1 MQYDAAIIGA
11 GPGGYAAAIR
21 LGQHG
26 KKVLLAEKDKIG
38 GECLNYGCIP
48 SKALIELA
56 NSIHYLKEIPGAHSS
71 FDLNMKEWQESER
84 YITLLWFP
92 EESICLNVLCTPSIA
107 TSGKFIIGVE
117 TIPPIVPMF
126 VTVNVPFCTSPRLS
140 EDDLA
145 LDARSLT
152 LSAMPVRLN
161 LSALC
166 TTATVKPS

>member
-56 NSIHYLKEIPGAHSS
+56 NSIHYLKEIPGAHPS
-71 FDLNMKEWQESER
+71 FDLNMKEWQEWKWAMINR
-84 YITLLWFP
+84 L
-92 EESICLNVLCTPSIA
+92 
-107 TSGKFIIGVE
+107 TSGVE

-126 VTVNVPFCTSPRLS
+126 VTVNVPFWTSPRLS

-152 LSAMPVRLN
+152 LSAMPVRLKGHIDSF
-161 LSALC
+161 LHKGCHSC
-166 TTATVKPS
+166 TKGISIPQCHLR